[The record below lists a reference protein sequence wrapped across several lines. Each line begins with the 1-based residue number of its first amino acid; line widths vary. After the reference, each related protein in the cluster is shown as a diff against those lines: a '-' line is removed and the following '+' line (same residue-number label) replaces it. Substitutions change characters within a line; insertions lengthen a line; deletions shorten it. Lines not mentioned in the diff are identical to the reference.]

1 MAHRNPIADRVSK
14 VARPMRSTGR
24 GVVTAKGGRAVGAS
38 TQVGERSKTASDIY
52 QGIPDSRANPE
63 QALLALTQT
72 VETLTRNKGDPDG
85 SAVTLG
91 DLEALTR
98 AYDARY
104 VPAKGTEDATIQGL
118 NSSIA
123 SLEQA
128 TQSLAGHTRN
138 YLNPHQ
144 VKHRQLSDNANSNA
158 HPQSAIGG
166 RAGATN
172 LQTDQEKQDNA
183 VQALDT
189 SVDKIIV
196 DLDALELVVAGL
208 DTTALTARVSALET
222 DTATLKTDV
231 AGLKTTVTNLQTTV
245 AALDTR
251 ITALENAP

>member
-24 GVVTAKGGRAVGAS
+24 GVVTARGGRAVGAS
-38 TQVGERSKTASDIY
+38 TQVGERVKTAHDIY

-104 VPAKGTEDATIQGL
+104 VPAEGTEDATIQGL

-138 YLNPHQ
+138 FLNPHRVQ
-144 VKHRQLSDNANSNA
+144 HRQLSDNANSNA

-183 VQALDT
+183 VQALET
-189 SVDKIIV
+189 

-222 DTATLKTDV
+222 DIATVKTDV